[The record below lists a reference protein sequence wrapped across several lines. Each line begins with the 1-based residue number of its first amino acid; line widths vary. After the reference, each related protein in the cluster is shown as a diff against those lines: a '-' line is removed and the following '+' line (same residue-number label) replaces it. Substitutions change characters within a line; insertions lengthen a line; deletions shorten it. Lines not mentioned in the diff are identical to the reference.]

1 MCGLPSTRATSG
13 RAANASAT
21 CRVPFT
27 KIRINYIKRAMLEPA
42 IAQPLQNRTLCCLG
56 LVLQSLVYESPLFSL
71 GRETR
76 GRAQV
81 GLVRKHNEKFGLLA
95 ISGVFHHP
103 RRDLVRRSE
112 SAQ

>member
-1 MCGLPSTRATSG
+1 MFDA
-13 RAANASAT
+13 
-21 CRVPFT
+21 
-27 KIRINYIKRAMLEPA
+27 A
-42 IAQPLQNRTLCCLG
+42 IAQPLQNRTLCGLG
-56 LVLQSLVYESPLFSL
+56 LVQQSLIHESPLFSL

-81 GLVRKHNEKFGLLA
+81 GLIGKHNEKFGLLA

-112 SAQ
+112 SAQWHFGLDCRCPWLC